1 MDIIK
6 LPAGERASDASDC
19 IRIQKMTDG
28 SFSLTGSVLLQCGD
42 AEVAESVSLI
52 GGDPYDTYEAAEAA
66 GVAWAGEHCADV
78 LYVCRSDGTKPLP
91 DVA

>member
-1 MDIIK
+1 MEIIK
-6 LPAGERASDASDC
+6 LPSGQQASDESDC
-19 IRIQKMTDG
+19 IRIQELPGGT
-28 SFSLTGSVLLQCGD
+28 FELNGSVLFRCGD

-52 GGDPYDTYEAAEAA
+52 GGDPYDSYDAAEAA
-66 GVAWAGEHCADV
+66 GLAWAGEHCAET